1 MAYVLQ
7 YWRLHS
13 VVYLRTWFEDTH
25 DLTFH
30 FTCIF
35 QPCMVSQ
42 EPNGLDTFYSMQH
55 FILHTHCLTTK
66 GLQMWSGRWDDCI
79 NTRCKTWA
87 IRAQRRNTCLCSS
100 NSSAPLSVIKE
111 LRASALILWLQ
122 PRIES
127 LRIKSNKMNQRTC
140 PVTATCARVLA
151 AADGDSF
158 AV

>member
-1 MAYVLQ
+1 MYYSTGGYTVLSI
-7 YWRLHS
+7 WGHD
-13 VVYLRTWFEDTH
+13 LRTRMIWLFALHVYFSHTWRH
-25 DLTFH
+25 SNQAASTL
-30 FTCIF
+30 
-35 QPCMVSQ
+35 
-42 EPNGLDTFYSMQH
+42 FYSMQH

-79 NTRCKTWA
+79 NTGCKTWA

-111 LRASALILWLQ
+111 LRASALVLWLQ
-122 PRIES
+122 PRVES

-140 PVTATCARVLA
+140 PITATCVRVLA
-151 AADGDSF
+151 AAAGDSF

>member
-1 MAYVLQ
+1 MYYSTGGSTVLSI
-7 YWRLHS
+7 WGHD
-13 VVYLRTWFEDTH
+13 LRTRMIWLFALHIYSSHAWRHSNQTAST
-25 DLTFH
+25 L
-30 FTCIF
+30 
-35 QPCMVSQ
+35 
-42 EPNGLDTFYSMQH
+42 FYSMQH

-79 NTRCKTWA
+79 NTGCKTWA

-111 LRASALILWLQ
+111 LRASALVLWLQ
-122 PRIES
+122 PRVES

-140 PVTATCARVLA
+140 PVTATCVRVLA